1 MSSSQASH
9 VQEGVGE
16 LRCDLRVRDVGA
28 VGFPAQVGMIVEL
41 WVHPDDDRQA
51 QAIVKQALSES

>member
-1 MSSSQASH
+1 
-9 VQEGVGE
+9 
-16 LRCDLRVRDVGA
+16 

-51 QAIVKQALSES
+51 QAIVTQALAGA